1 MTVLANKNVVMTTII
16 NKHLLRRIHE
26 EVKTFFIQLQ
36 INKYADMDF
45 SNTQKAVSNDW
56 ACKIKKIDTIICY
69 VRYAGRG
76 QKL

>member
-45 SNTQKAVSNDW
+45 SNT
-56 ACKIKKIDTIICY
+56 
-69 VRYAGRG
+69 
-76 QKL
+76 